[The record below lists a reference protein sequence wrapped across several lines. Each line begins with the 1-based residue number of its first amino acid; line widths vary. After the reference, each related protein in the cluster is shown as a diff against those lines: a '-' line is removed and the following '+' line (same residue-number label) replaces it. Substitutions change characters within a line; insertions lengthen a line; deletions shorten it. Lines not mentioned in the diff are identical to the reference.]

1 MSSELRWHPFLKE
14 WVIVAGKVQERP
26 VLPPKEKCPLCYG
39 GVEIPKPYD
48 LAVFENRY
56 PSLTKETDDI
66 IPFEDEIYKLR
77 GGQGVCEVVLYTMD
91 HDSSLSRM
99 PLTQIEKLILV
110 WEDRFKDL
118 SSLDFIKYVLIFEN
132 RGEIIGVS
140 LHHPH
145 GQIYAFPFIPPIIE
159 KELSSSKEYYEKIG
173 KCLFCSILE
182 REREEEKRIVYEN
195 KYFSAFM
202 PFYGK
207 YPFELHIYSKRHLGS
222 LTEMTYAE
230 KMYLAEIIQKI
241 TKAYDNLYGFNF
253 SYMMVLHQEPSEG
266 EYPFYHFHI
275 EFYSLHRDKDKIKY
289 LASVE
294 SGAGTFINP
303 LPPEDSA
310 NLLKE
315 SLRGIKDEG

>member
-26 VLPPKEKCPLCYG
+26 VLPPREKCPLCYG
-39 GVEIPKPYD
+39 GVEVPKPYD
-48 LAVFENRY
+48 LLVFENRF
-56 PSLTKETDDI
+56 PSLTKEVFDV
-66 IPFEDEIYKLR
+66 IPFEDEIYKLK
-77 GGQGVCEVVLYTMD
+77 GGQGVCEVVLYSME
-91 HDSSLSRM
+91 HDSSVSRM
-99 PLTQIEKLILV
+99 PLEQVEKLVLV

-118 SSLDFIKYVLIFEN
+118 SALDFINYVLIFEN
-132 RGEIIGVS
+132 RGEIVGVS

-159 KELSSSKEYYEKIG
+159 KEINSSMEYYNKKE

-182 REREEEKRIVYEN
+182 KEKKEKKRLVYEN
-195 KYFSAFM
+195 KYFTAFS

-207 YPFELHIYSKRHLGS
+207 YPFEIHIYSNRHLGS
-222 LTEMTYAE
+222 LPEMNYEE

-241 TKAYDNLYGFNF
+241 VKAYDNVYGFNF
-253 SYMMVLHQEPSEG
+253 SYMMVLHQKPSKG
-266 EYPFYHFHI
+266 EYSFYHFHI

-294 SGAGTFINP
+294 SGSGTFINP
-303 LPPEDSA
+303 LAPEDSA
-310 NLLKE
+310 ELMRE
-315 SLRGIKDEG
+315 SIRRLGE

>member
-1 MSSELRWHPFLKE
+1 MSSELRWHPFFKE

-26 VLPPKEKCPLCYG
+26 VLPEKKSCPLCYG
-39 GVEIPKPYD
+39 GAEVPNPFD
-48 LAVFENRY
+48 VAVFENRF
-56 PSLTKETDDI
+56 PSLTKETKDI
-66 IPFEDEIYKLR
+66 IPFEDEIYKLE

-91 HDSSLSRM
+91 HDSAMSRM
-99 PLTQIEKLILV
+99 PLEQIEKLILV

-118 SSLDFIKYVLIFEN
+118 SSLPFIKYILIFEN

-159 KELSSSKEYYEKIG
+159 RELNSSREYYEKNN

-182 REREEEKRIVYEN
+182 KEKKEEKRIVYEN
-195 KYFSAFM
+195 KYFTAFM

-207 YPFELHIYSKRHLGS
+207 YPFELHIYPKRHVGS
-222 LTEMTYAE
+222 LLEMTYTE
-230 KMYLAEIIQKI
+230 KIYLAEIIQKI

-253 SYMMVLHQEPSEG
+253 SYMMILHQRPSKED
-266 EYPFYHFHI
+266 YPFYHFHI

-303 LPPEDSA
+303 LPPEESA
-310 NLLKE
+310 ELLRE
-315 SLRGIKDEG
+315 SLGRLK